1 VSTPYLDLPVGRFL
15 ELLSD
20 TRPDPGGG
28 AVAALAVT
36 LAASLCAMTA
46 SLSARQLPGPGL
58 AGAADPRPAGG
69 AAPAPEPGPPG
80 AATPEPATGRGA
92 GWLARRAT
100 QLRDE
105 AAPLAQADADGY
117 RAVLA
122 ARRAGHEQAVQA
134 ALSAACDVPMQVA
147 QIGAEVAGIAAAVAA
162 GGNPAVRGD
171 AITAALLAAAGAQ
184 SAALLVRINLA
195 GAAAGDGRPGRADQ
209 LAAGAARL
217 AAEASRPAS
226 PPGPAQGLA

>member
-1 VSTPYLDLPVGRFL
+1 MSTPYLDLPVGRFL

-28 AVAALAVT
+28 TVAALAVT

-58 AGAADPRPAGG
+58 ADAADPRPAGG
-69 AAPAPEPGPPG
+69 AAPEPGPPG

-134 ALSAACDVPMQVA
+134 ALSAACDVPMRVA
-147 QIGAEVAGIAAAVAA
+147 QIGTEVAGIAAAVAA

-195 GAAAGDGRPGRADQ
+195 GAAGDGRPGRADQ